1 MIEPGPLASHLLPF
15 FYLRQF
21 YAGLTYQKLSV
32 WRTVEFY
39 RSKDLPNRRRISSD
53 SGEGGMKSAIPE
65 ADHDGRSASVF
76 DVAIRP
82 SSKTSS
88 RYVWR
93 DVRRDDMSEFGGNV
107 IEDEPASQCVVRTFP
122 TRPAHGSC
130 HRHRFFSTG
139 FFADLPLSK

>member
-88 RYVWR
+88 RCLA
-93 DVRRDDMSEFGGNV
+93 EL
-107 IEDEPASQCVVRTFP
+107 PASATDLSAITFE
-122 TRPAHGSC
+122 RNF
-130 HRHRFFSTG
+130 HR
-139 FFADLPLSK
+139 

>member
-1 MIEPGPLASHLLPF
+1 
-15 FYLRQF
+15 
-21 YAGLTYQKLSV
+21 
-32 WRTVEFY
+32 
-39 RSKDLPNRRRISSD
+39 
-53 SGEGGMKSAIPE
+53 MKSAIPE

-107 IEDEPASQCVVRTFP
+107 IEDEPASQCVVRIEIP
-122 TRPAHGSC
+122 S
-130 HRHRFFSTG
+130 RHVPPMAVATG
-139 FFADLPLSK
+139 TD